1 MDEKKTLEILS
12 TVPLTEA
19 QQNRIKALGKHIHLT
34 VSAGK
39 SYADLPKEAWEKAEV
54 FFTDGKQ
61 LPAREQVPALK
72 WIQISLAGVNQALKQ
87 PLAADP
93 GVVITSASGVMI
105 SQMGEYVLMALLM
118 LGHKLPEIIALQR
131 EHKWGNNASKSL
143 QPVEL
148 RGSTV
153 GIVGYGSI
161 GREVAR
167 LLFPLGVNVLAA
179 KRDLMKLEDSGYT
192 PAGLGDPMGHYFK
205 RLYPIEGLKGM
216 LKDCDFVVLTLPLTP
231 ETKHL
236 FATDMFDAMKPGAYL
251 VNVSR
256 GDLIDEN
263 ALAQAVRAGKVGGAV
278 LDVFAQEPLPPE
290 SPLWSLPEVII
301 TPHTSGAST
310 HLMDDVVDLF
320 VENLQRYQEKQPL
333 HNIVDTGS
341 GY

>member
-1 MDEKKTLEILS
+1 
-12 TVPLTEA
+12 
-19 QQNRIKALGKHIHLT
+19 
-34 VSAGK
+34 
-39 SYADLPKEAWEKAEV
+39 
-54 FFTDGKQ
+54 
-61 LPAREQVPALK
+61 
-72 WIQISLAGVNQALKQ
+72 
-87 PLAADP
+87 
-93 GVVITSASGVMI
+93 MI

-118 LGHKLPEIIALQR
+118 LGHKLPEAIALQK
-131 EHKWGNNASKSL
+131 EHKWGNNASRSL
-143 QPVEL
+143 QPLEL

-167 LLFPLGVNVLAA
+167 LLYPLGVNVLAA

-192 PAGLGDPMGHYFK
+192 PVGLGDPMGHYFK

-236 FATDMFDAMKPGAYL
+236 FSTEMFDAMKPGAYL

-278 LDVFAQEPLPPE
+278 LDVFSSEPLPAE

-301 TPHTSGAST
+301 TPHISGAST
-310 HLMDDVVDLF
+310 HLVDDVVDLF
-320 VENLQRYQEKQPL
+320 VENLKRYQENQPL
-333 HNIVDTGS
+333 YNVVNTGS